1 MAYYS
6 TSAVA
11 AQQFSRPW
19 TKEVADRM
27 VSVKLGAI
35 GTFSLKY
42 QKQIY
47 KNEQNCMKTKISDQ
61 SFNYF

>member
-1 MAYYS
+1 MAYS

-11 AQQFSRPW
+11 AQKFSRPW

-27 VSVKLGAI
+27 VSVKLGVI

-42 QKQIY
+42 QNKYI
-47 KNEQNCMKTKISDQ
+47 KIKKII
-61 SFNYF
+61 

>member
-1 MAYYS
+1 MAYS

-27 VSVKLGAI
+27 VSVKLRVI

-42 QKQIY
+42 QKTTY
-47 KNEQNCMKTKISDQ
+47 KNEQNYIKRQISDQ
-61 SFNYF
+61 SLNYL

>member
-1 MAYYS
+1 MAYS

-27 VSVKLGAI
+27 VSVKLGVI

-47 KNEQNCMKTKISDQ
+47 KNQKNYIKGKFQISP
-61 SFNYF
+61 